1 MINVL
6 IADDNV
12 EYAVNL
18 MNYINEKNENIK
30 ICNIAKDGKETLE
43 IMNLKNN
50 IDVVLLDYKMPF
62 YNGKQI
68 MEQVENKTKYQ
79 DSIIIISGEV
89 EASMKLRQYE
99 MVHSIIFK
107 TTGMDEIVRRINEL
121 FEYKEKIKKTNIIRN
136 DIIKELLY
144 LGYDISHKG
153 TQYLIKVIEYIIS
166 NPEMELE
173 KLEKTYSKIAC
184 IYNTS
189 TGNIKCRINKATIE
203 MYYNCGIEKLKKY
216 FNFDT
221 DIKPKVKTV
230 INTIIIKLYN
240 KM

>member
-18 MNYINEKNENIK
+18 MNYINRKNENIK
-30 ICNIAKDGKETLE
+30 ICNITKDGKETLE
-43 IMNLKNN
+43 ILNQKND

-68 MEQVENKTKYQ
+68 MEKIKNKSRYQ
-79 DSIIIISGEV
+79 DSIIIISGEIK
-89 EASMKLRQYE
+89 SSIKLCQNE
-99 MVHSIIFK
+99 MVHSLIFK
-107 TTGMDEIVRRINEL
+107 TTSMDEILMRIDEL
-121 FEYKEKIKKTNIIRN
+121 FEYKENSKKI
-136 DIIKELLY
+136 DILKNSITEELLY

-153 TQYLIKVIEYIIS
+153 TQYLVRVIEYIIT
-166 NPEMELE
+166 NPMMELE
-173 KLEKTYSKIAC
+173 KLEKIYSKIAT

-189 TGNIKCRINKATIE
+189 SSNIKCRINKATTE
-203 MYYNCGIEKLKKY
+203 MYYNCDIEKLKKY

-221 DIKPKVKTV
+221 DIKPKVRTV
-230 INTIIIKLYN
+230 INTIIIKFYN

>member
-18 MNYINEKNENIK
+18 MNYINKKNENIK

-68 MEQVENKTKYQ
+68 IEQIKNKSKYQ
-79 DSIIIISGEV
+79 NSIIIISGEV
-89 EASMKLRQYE
+89 EDSLKLRQYE

-107 TTGMDEIVRRINEL
+107 TTNIDEIVRRINEL
-121 FEYKEKIKKTNIIRN
+121 FEYKEKIKKTNIIKN
-136 DIIKELLY
+136 SIIKELLY

-173 KLEKTYSKIAC
+173 KLEKIYSKIAH
-184 IYNTS
+184 IYNTTTS
-189 TGNIKCRINKATIE
+189 NIKCRINKATTE
-203 MYYNCGIEKLKKY
+203 MYYNCGIEKLKRY

-230 INTIIIKLYN
+230 INTIIIKLYD

>member
-18 MNYINEKNENIK
+18 MNYLNRKNENIK
-30 ICNIAKDGKETLE
+30 ICNITKDGKETLE
-43 IMNLKNN
+43 ILNQKND

-68 MEQVENKTKYQ
+68 MEKIKNKSRYQ
-79 DSIIIISGEV
+79 DSIIIISGEIK
-89 EASMKLRQYE
+89 SSIKLCQNE
-99 MVHSIIFK
+99 MVHSLIFK
-107 TTGMDEIVRRINEL
+107 TTSMDEILMRIDEL
-121 FEYKEKIKKTNIIRN
+121 FEYKENSKKI
-136 DIIKELLY
+136 DILKNSITEELLY

-153 TQYLIKVIEYIIS
+153 TQYLVRVIEYIIT
-166 NPEMELE
+166 NPMMELE
-173 KLEKTYSKIAC
+173 KLEKIYSKIAVT
-184 IYNTS
+184 YNTS
-189 TGNIKCRINKATIE
+189 PINIKCRINKATTE
-203 MYYNCGIEKLKKY
+203 MYYNCDIEKLKKY

-221 DIKPKVKTV
+221 DIKPKVRTV
-230 INTIIIKLYN
+230 INTIIIKFYN

>member
-18 MNYINEKNENIK
+18 MNYINRKNENIK

-43 IMNLKNN
+43 ILNLKNN

-68 MEQVENKTKYQ
+68 MERIKNRGKYQ
-79 DSIIIISGEV
+79 DSIIIISGEI
-89 EASMKLRQYE
+89 ESCMKLSKDE
-99 MVHSIIFK
+99 MIHSIIFK
-107 TTGMDEIVRRINEL
+107 TTSMDDIIKRINEL
-121 FEYKEKIKKTNIIRN
+121 FEYKEKTKKVNILKN
-136 DIIKELLY
+136 NIIKELLY

-153 TQYLIKVIEYIIS
+153 TQYLIKVIEYIIT
-166 NPEMELE
+166 NPNMELE
-173 KLEKTYSKIAC
+173 KLEKIYSKIA
-184 IYNTS
+184 ITYNTS
-189 TGNIKCRINKATIE
+189 PSNIKCRINKATTE

-221 DIKPKVKTV
+221 DIKPKVRTV
-230 INTIIIKLYN
+230 INTIIIKFYN

>member
-18 MNYINEKNENIK
+18 MNYINRKNENIK

-43 IMNLKNN
+43 ILNLKNN

-62 YNGKQI
+62 YNGKKI
-68 MEQVENKTKYQ
+68 IKKIKNRSRYQ
-79 DSIIIISGEV
+79 DSIIIISGEI
-89 EASMKLRQYE
+89 ESCMKLNKNE
-99 MVHSIIFK
+99 MIHSIIFK
-107 TTGMDEIVRRINEL
+107 TTSMDEIIRRINEL
-121 FEYKEKIKKTNIIRN
+121 FEYKEKTKKVNILKDNIT
-136 DIIKELLY
+136 KELLY

-153 TQYLIKVIEYIIS
+153 TQYLIKVIEYIIE
-166 NPEMELE
+166 NPNMELE
-173 KLEKTYSKIAC
+173 KLEKIYSKIA
-184 IYNTS
+184 ITYNTS
-189 TGNIKCRINKATIE
+189 PINIKCRINRATTE

-221 DIKPKVKTV
+221 DIKPKVRTV
-230 INTIIIKLYN
+230 INTIIIKFYN